1 MTDRNQSS
9 TKVGRV
15 FVNEDLCNDCREI
28 WLNREKAT
36 APKVAPG
43 IQSTVYPE
51 PTEAMKHSASIYV
64 QLTEI
69 N

>member
-1 MTDRNQSS
+1 MNNRSESS

-15 FVNEDLCNDCREI
+15 FVNDELCADCREV
-28 WLNREKAT
+28 WLNRERAT

-51 PTEAMKHSASIYV
+51 TPKVLKHHQPIDV
-64 QLTEI
+64 QLEEI